1 MKKNPLKLIAILSLL
16 SLTAQ
21 AETLN
26 EGLVKCTKVE
36 DSLARLVCFDRL
48 AQHATVP
55 VSTIVK
61 STKAQPVAEPK
72 FVAPAAPVAPVKVS
86 KAESF
91 GAEHIRKSHEVEEEE
106 SKIVFEIASLQKDPY
121 GKYRFTFKNGQQWK
135 QTDNNQLR
143 VKVGESVLLSK
154 GFMGSIFLKKN
165 DTDSNKK
172 IRVKRLK

>member
-1 MKKNPLKLIAILSLL
+1 MKKNPIISIAIFGLL
-16 SLTAQ
+16 SLTTQ

-48 AQHATVP
+48 AKHTTMP

-61 STKAQPVAEPK
+61 SNKVMPVAKPR
-72 FVAPAAPVAPVKVS
+72 VVAPVKAS

-91 GAEHIRKSHEVEEEE
+91 GAEHIRKSHEVEEEEE

-135 QTDNNQLR
+135 QTDSNQLR

-165 DTDSNKK
+165 DVDSNKK

>member
-1 MKKNPLKLIAILSLL
+1 MKKNPIISLAIFGLL
-16 SLTAQ
+16 SVTTQ

-26 EGLVKCTKVE
+26 EGLVKCAKIE

-48 AQHATVP
+48 ADHTSMP
-55 VSTIVK
+55 VSTVVK
-61 STKAQPVAEPK
+61 SNKVMPVAKPTVE
-72 FVAPAAPVAPVKVS
+72 APVKVS

-91 GAEHIRKSHEVEEEE
+91 GADHIRKSHEVEKEE